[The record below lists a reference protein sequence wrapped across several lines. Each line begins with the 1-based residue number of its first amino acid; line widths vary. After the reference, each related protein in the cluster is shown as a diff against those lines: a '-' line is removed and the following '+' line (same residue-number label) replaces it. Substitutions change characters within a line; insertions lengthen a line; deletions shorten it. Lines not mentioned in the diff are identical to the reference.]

1 MNQVIETLKK
11 HALLIIP
18 IVIVVALLAV
28 NIVFYMGMN
37 SVKAEQS
44 DLKKA
49 RTSADNNLTV
59 ATAQYDLN
67 TLRAQQAELSG
78 GANFPA
84 TVSVV
89 ELGLFLASAAESS
102 GVSIDSVTSAAGAT
116 ETIGTKKY
124 PRVAVTLQVSASSY
138 SKINTFLIT
147 LENGPFD
154 TLKVQSLSLTQTS
167 GKFEVSVVTQP

>member
-1 MNQVIETLKK
+1 MNQVIEIVKK
-11 HALLIIP
+11 NARIIIP
-18 IVIVVALLAV
+18 IVIVVVLLAV
-28 NIVFYMGMN
+28 NIVFYMGLN
-37 SVKAEQS
+37 SVNAEQK
-44 DLKKA
+44 DLDKA
-49 RTSADNNLTV
+49 KTNAQVNLNI
-59 ATAQYDLN
+59 ATTQYDLN

-124 PRVAVTLQVSASSY
+124 PRVSVTLQVSASSY